1 MHRFILM
8 RAVRLSPTILTT
20 FIFLTTAE
28 LMKPNTF
35 LLQATTLLSA
45 GNSGATNARPACLC
59 RYAKEVKLSVGIAP
73 DFN

>member
-1 MHRFILM
+1 M

-20 FIFLTTAE
+20 FIFLMTAE

-45 GNSGATNARPACLC
+45 GNSGATLLL
-59 RYAKEVKLSVGIAP
+59 LSPKQVLELG
-73 DFN
+73 

>member
-1 MHRFILM
+1 M

-45 GNSGATNARPACLC
+45 GNSGATLLL
-59 RYAKEVKLSVGIAP
+59 LSPKQVLELG
-73 DFN
+73 